1 MDYVQSRIGDQGTV
15 IPTLQAAAQLQGG
28 QPNQEQHL
36 GGTDQ
41 NGKDAAA
48 GTIEQGRWFTRG
60 EVVGNSRVAVIGSE
74 VRDEFYPGQNPI
86 GRKLDVSGQPFTI
99 IGLLAAKGGSLGGSQ
114 DNVVNIPVTTAQQVL
129 NTRDISGMLVEVH
142 GHRPDRGGEG
152 AGAADTDAAVRRPV
166 LGVHAGADA
175 RASSRRCS
183 GTLTAMLAGLASISL
198 LVGGIGIMN
207 IMLVSVSERT
217 REIGIRK
224 AVGARTYD
232 ILSQFVIEA
241 MVLSVLGG
249 VLGILVGAGGALAM
263 QRWVPAQVTFWAV
276 ALAFLF
282 SAAVGV
288 FFGVYPAYR
297 ASRLDP
303 IEALQVRVGR
313 RSALV
318 QPGLA
323 FGTTLAQGD
332 LQTRRLGGTQTVD
345 FARIT
350 AHRTEDAGREPRSQR
365 AHDARRDRGRGGR
378 HLAGVDRDRRQD
390 DGHRAARGAGL
401 EPDLRHSRRASSRS
415 RGAGRLEP
423 VRGSQAAHQRGR
435 RDA

>member
-1 MDYVQSRIGDQGTV
+1 MNLVESFRIAIRALSANKVRSVLTMLGVIIGVAAVILLVSIGTGVQSQITGQISGLGSNLLFVFPGKMDQGGPGGGGVTKQFTLDDVDYVQSRIGAQGTV
-15 IPTLQAAAQLQGG
+15 IPTLQSAVELRMG
-28 QPNQEQHL
+28 NRTKSSML

-41 NGKDAAA
+41 NGREAAA

-60 EVVGNSRVAVIGSE
+60 EVVGNGRVAVIGSD
-74 VRDEFYPGQNPI
+74 VRTEFFPGQNPV
-86 GRKLDVSGQPFTI
+86 GRKIDVNGQPFTV

-114 DNVVNIPVTTAQQVL
+114 DNVVDVPITTAQQIL
-129 NTRDISGMLVEVH
+129 TTRDISGMLIRVADMKQIEAVKAQVERILTPRFGDQFTVF
-142 GHRPDRGGEG
+142 
-152 AGAADTDAAVRRPV
+152 TQQQT
-166 LGVHAGADA
+166 LGIL
-175 RASSRRCS
+175 STLL

-241 MVLSVLGG
+241 MVLSVMGG

-263 QRWVPAQVTFWAV
+263 HKWVPAEVTFWAV

-303 IEALQVRVGR
+303 IEALRY
-313 RSALV
+313 
-318 QPGLA
+318 
-323 FGTTLAQGD
+323 
-332 LQTRRLGGTQTVD
+332 
-345 FARIT
+345 
-350 AHRTEDAGREPRSQR
+350 E
-365 AHDARRDRGRGGR
+365 
-378 HLAGVDRDRRQD
+378 
-390 DGHRAARGAGL
+390 
-401 EPDLRHSRRASSRS
+401 
-415 RGAGRLEP
+415 
-423 VRGSQAAHQRGR
+423 
-435 RDA
+435 

>member
-1 MDYVQSRIGDQGTV
+1 VNLLESFRIAIRALSANKVRSVLTMLGVIIGVAAVILLVSIGTGVQSQITGQISGLGSNLLFVFPGNFSDGGGGAGGPGGGVTKQFTLDDVEYVQSRIGAQGAV
-15 IPTLQAAAQLQGG
+15 IPTLQSTVQLRVG
-28 QPNQEQHL
+28 NRTKNATL
-36 GGTDQ
+36 GGTNE

-60 EVVGNSRVAVIGSE
+60 EVVGTSRVAVIGSD
-74 VRDEFYPGQNPI
+74 VRTEFFPGQNPV
-86 GRKLDVSGQPFTI
+86 GRKLDVNGQPFTI

-114 DNVVNIPVTTAQQVL
+114 DNVIDVPITTAQQTL
-129 NTRDISGMLVEVH
+129 NTKDISGMLIDVKNTDQIEATKAQVERLL
-142 GHRPDRGGEG
+142 RPRF
-152 AGAADTDAAVRRPV
+152 ADQFTVFTQEQT
-166 LGVHAGADA
+166 LGIL
-175 RASSRRCS
+175 STLL

-249 VLGILVGAGGALAM
+249 VIGILVGAGGALAM
-263 QRWVPAQVTFWAV
+263 QKWVPAQVTFWAV

-303 IEALQVRVGR
+303 IEALRY
-313 RSALV
+313 
-318 QPGLA
+318 
-323 FGTTLAQGD
+323 
-332 LQTRRLGGTQTVD
+332 
-345 FARIT
+345 
-350 AHRTEDAGREPRSQR
+350 E
-365 AHDARRDRGRGGR
+365 
-378 HLAGVDRDRRQD
+378 
-390 DGHRAARGAGL
+390 
-401 EPDLRHSRRASSRS
+401 
-415 RGAGRLEP
+415 
-423 VRGSQAAHQRGR
+423 
-435 RDA
+435 

>member
-1 MDYVQSRIGDQGTV
+1 M
-15 IPTLQAAAQLQGG
+15 
-28 QPNQEQHL
+28 
-36 GGTDQ
+36 
-41 NGKDAAA
+41 
-48 GTIEQGRWFTRG
+48 
-60 EVVGNSRVAVIGSE
+60 IGSD

-86 GRKLDVSGQPFTI
+86 GRKLDVGGQPFTI
-99 IGLLAAKGGSLGGSQ
+99 IGLLEAKGGSLGGSQ
-114 DNVVNIPVTTAQQVL
+114 DNVVDIPVTTAQQVL
-129 NTRDISGMLVEVH
+129 NTKDISGMLVDVTN
-142 GHRPDRGGEG
+142 
-152 AGAADTDAAVRRPV
+152 TDQIEAVKAQVQRMLTPRFGDQFSV
-166 LGVHAGADA
+166 FTQEQTLGIL
-175 RASSRRCS
+175 STLL

-263 QRWVPAQVTFWAV
+263 QKWVPAQVTFWAV

-303 IEALQVRVGR
+303 DRGPAGTSSRNSYGAARSAR
-313 RSALV
+313 RSHKE
-318 QPGLA
+318 
-323 FGTTLAQGD
+323 
-332 LQTRRLGGTQTVD
+332 TRRLGHLGGSLPWTSSNHC
-345 FARIT
+345 ASHSGRWGPT
-350 AHRTEDAGREPRSQR
+350 AS
-365 AHDARRDRGRGGR
+365 
-378 HLAGVDRDRRQD
+378 
-390 DGHRAARGAGL
+390 AAR
-401 EPDLRHSRRASSRS
+401 
-415 RGAGRLEP
+415 
-423 VRGSQAAHQRGR
+423 
-435 RDA
+435 

>member
-1 MDYVQSRIGDQGTV
+1 MNLVESFRIAIRALSANKVRSVLTMLGVIIGVAAVILLVSIGTGVQEQVTGQISGLGSNLLFVFPGNFEDGGAGGGPGGGITKQFTLDDVAYVQSRIGDQGNV
-15 IPTLQAAAQLQGG
+15 IPTLNAAAQLRVG
-28 QPNQEQHL
+28 NRTKNSTV

-48 GTIEQGRWFTRG
+48 GTIEQGRWFSRG
-60 EVVGNSRVAVIGSE
+60 EVVGNSRVAVIGSD
-74 VRDEFYPGQNPI
+74 VRDEFYPGQNPV
-86 GRKLDVSGQPFTI
+86 GRKLDISGQEFTV

-114 DNVVNIPVTTAQQVL
+114 DNVVDIPVTTAQQIL
-129 NTRDISGMLVEVH
+129 NTKDISGMLVQVL
-142 GHRPDRGGEG
+142 
-152 AGAADTDAAVRRPV
+152 DTEQIEAVKAQVQRILEPRFGDQFTV
-166 LGVHAGADA
+166 FTQEQTLGIL
-175 RASSRRCS
+175 STLL

-263 QRWVPAQVTFWAV
+263 QKWVPAQVTFWAV

-282 SAAVGV
+282 SAAVGI

-303 IEALQVRVGR
+303 IEALRY
-313 RSALV
+313 
-318 QPGLA
+318 
-323 FGTTLAQGD
+323 
-332 LQTRRLGGTQTVD
+332 
-345 FARIT
+345 
-350 AHRTEDAGREPRSQR
+350 E
-365 AHDARRDRGRGGR
+365 
-378 HLAGVDRDRRQD
+378 
-390 DGHRAARGAGL
+390 
-401 EPDLRHSRRASSRS
+401 
-415 RGAGRLEP
+415 
-423 VRGSQAAHQRGR
+423 
-435 RDA
+435 